1 MNRNLIKE
9 IEDILEYEDVSYR
22 TQYRILDAI
31 HNSEKEISL
40 VRELISIIVEL
51 DKDVAYEE

>member
-1 MNRNLIKE
+1 VNKNLIRE
-9 IEDILEYEDVSYR
+9 IEDTIKYEKVSYR

-51 DKDVAYEE
+51 DKDVTYEE